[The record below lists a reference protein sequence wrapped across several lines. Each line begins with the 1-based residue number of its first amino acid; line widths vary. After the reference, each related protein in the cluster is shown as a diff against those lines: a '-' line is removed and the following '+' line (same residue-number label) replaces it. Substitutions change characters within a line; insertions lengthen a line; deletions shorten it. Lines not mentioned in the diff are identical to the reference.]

1 MTISSKQSSLIISI
15 TWVNAC
21 NHVSNHFSL
30 LKRFFSE
37 QDFCQKKCANIYTG
51 FSSNCTFV
59 WQNHPMAT
67 ILSDILKKGEK
78 NKKGNWKQY
87 AVLVTHQQS
96 VKETPSVTYCY
107 LTCQYEC
114 GSHSLNHTT
123 CEQSS
128 AGQFKALQATMID
141 DSVTRRK
148 LPSMNYSSS
157 YLFAVKVADR
167 KVLTLPKHNP
177 LTNQL
182 QGNIKNS
189 SVTAYQH
196 SIKLGLFSVYIEHH

>member
-30 LKRFFSE
+30 LKSFFSG

-67 ILSDILKKGEK
+67 ILSDILKKEEEKKKQKGE
-78 NKKGNWKQY
+78 NWKQY
-87 AVLVTHQQS
+87 TGLVTHQQS
-96 VKETPSVTYCY
+96 VKEAPSLTYCY

-114 GSHSLNHTT
+114 GSYSLNHTT
-123 CEQSS
+123 CEQRS

-167 KVLTLPKHNP
+167 KVLTLPKHNS

-196 SIKLGLFSVYIEHH
+196 SIKWGLFAVYI